1 MQSVQQIGALGKSG
15 ELVWVSVEWCTGASG
30 RLAIKGGFEVLKM
43 KDKRRRP
50 DKPGGERECHS
61 ELQLRSCFLVGGLSL
76 SWDTKMLLFIARLF
90 LLSPGGL

>member
-1 MQSVQQIGALGKSG
+1 MHRVQQIGALGKSG

-50 DKPGGERECHS
+50 DKPGGERMP
-61 ELQLRSCFLVGGLSL
+61 LRAA
-76 SWDTKMLLFIARLF
+76 TAIPLFSQRF
-90 LLSPGGL
+90 EF